1 MPYLIEGAIAVLAVI
16 LQVVLSNAVSILG
29 AVPDL
34 AMIYLVWTVLRRGQ
48 LIGMVVG
55 FGIGLLLD
63 ILSSGSIGS
72 HSLSFV
78 VVGFLLGYFYN
89 EEETE
94 QRIRNWP
101 FLMFVALGSLA
112 NGVIYYL
119 LFKLAMGVGFVDYVM
134 SQAGLAAIYTTI
146 IAVIPM
152 LWSSRR
158 PLY

>member
-1 MPYLIEGAIAVLAVI
+1 MPYLIEGAIAILAVV
-16 LQVVLSNAVSILG
+16 LQVVLSNAISILG

-34 AMIYLVWTVLRRGQ
+34 GLIYLVWTVIRRGQ
-48 LIGMVVG
+48 LAGEIVG
-55 FGIGLLLD
+55 FCIGLLLD
-63 ILSSGSIGS
+63 ILSSGSLGS
-72 HSLSFV
+72 HSLSFAI
-78 VVGFLLGYFYN
+78 VGFLLGYFYN

-101 FLMFVALGSLA
+101 FLLFVAVGAFL
-112 NGVIYYL
+112 NGIIYYM
-119 LFKLAMGVGFVDYVM
+119 LFKLASGVGVVDYFLG
-134 SQAGLAAIYTTI
+134 QAGLAAIYTTI

>member
-48 LIGMVVG
+48 FVSLFVG

-78 VVGFLLGYFYN
+78 IVGFLLGYFYN

-94 QRIRNWP
+94 QRVRNWP
-101 FLMFVALGSLA
+101 FLMFVAIGSLA
-112 NGVIYYL
+112 SGVIYYL
-119 LFKLAMGVGFVDYVM
+119 FFKLALGIGFVDYFL
-134 SQAGLAAIYTTI
+134 SQAGLAALYTTVV
-146 IAVIPM
+146 AVVPM